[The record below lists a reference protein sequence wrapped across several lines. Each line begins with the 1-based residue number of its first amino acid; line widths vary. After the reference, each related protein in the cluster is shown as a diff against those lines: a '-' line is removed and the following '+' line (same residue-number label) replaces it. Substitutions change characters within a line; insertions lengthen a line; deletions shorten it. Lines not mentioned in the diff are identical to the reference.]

1 MSAFYSEVV
10 ILIHPMMKKNL
21 FVIGLLLSARIIHA
35 QAWTNMGIGAGGA
48 QYAPSF
54 SYLDPNLVFLQCDM
68 GGIYRSDNNATSFQI
83 RPFTQFGSDTDYP
96 NGSCPIGYDPNNVNN
111 LWGFGVEND
120 DVNGSLLY
128 SSDEGNTWAYAPS
141 QPAWG
146 NNTRIT
152 RIVVDRGN
160 SDFIVLGADSGAY
173 YSTNGGTSWITCSGV
188 DGYVWDIV
196 IDQSSPVGNRT
207 VYIGTDVDA
216 YAGTGGGVFKG
227 TSVNTGG
234 TFAAANTG
242 LPTPAALTGFSGAS
256 TSSPATVVL
265 YAVYDSGG
273 GTYNGTDIYTSV
285 NGAANWTLSLSG
297 TTTGADG
304 FNKVECSEGSPAT
317 AYAINN
323 SQNATEGVW
332 QTTNYGA
339 TWNNVFT
346 PSTSGGNVTLGWID
360 YDILFQ
366 EGAAWIQL
374 KVDPVNP
381 NRVVAT
387 DLDCS
392 YMTTN
397 GGTTWNEIYS
407 DFADTAP
414 IGPGKK
420 WTTLGLEV
428 TTAWHYY
435 ICPWLTTTHYIAQ
448 SDIGLQ
454 RSTDSGATWYHSL
467 PFSTIWHNTIFEMA
481 FNSATSVIYAAASD
495 QHDIPHS
502 TQIGTNVTLEGGG
515 VLQSANNGVTWES
528 VSTGLPTIPATS
540 ILRDPTTGNL
550 YVAMWGNAT
559 AGTQGGVYMSAN
571 SGASWTVMNT
581 GLGNSPNYHAY
592 QLKEDSAGDL
602 FCLISGYLN
611 DSTGTWTPGGI
622 WKYPKGGTTWTYLT
636 GTADTGNGNAP
647 LYYLQGFDVDST
659 GATIYAASM
668 KWGTPTQK
676 GMYLSVNGGTSWTHP
691 ISTFPGT
698 VNPIDGFCPSIN
710 PNNSSDVYLGTEDE
724 GLWESLNA
732 GTSWTQI
739 TGVPFRSTHRV
750 YFDTA
755 SGNRYLTT
763 FGNSVW
769 MLPGSVTPTATS
781 TPTITSNATS
791 TLTRT
796 PTATA
801 TLTATSTSTV
811 TSTSTSSATPTFTLL
826 NAFTPTL
833 TPTNTATASQTTT
846 RSFTSTGTPSN
857 TLTSTPT
864 FSLTLTPVFSY
875 TSTPTGTATS
885 TLTNSFTAT
894 ITATLTIT
902 WTPAPSNTFTLSPT
916 AAFTMT
922 PTMTFIFTAT
932 PIPTPTGS
940 HTHTFTATTSPTS
953 IHTLGPSSA
962 GTVVIYPNP
971 VAGPGPDQV
980 QLTLGQPASTVDFSL
995 FTTAF
1000 RKVNELS
1007 YSNLP
1012 AGTATLALPLTYRDG
1027 VPLANGLYYLVVKTP
1042 QGRSLGKLVILR

>member
-1 MSAFYSEVV
+1 
-10 ILIHPMMKKNL
+10 MMKKTFL
-21 FVIGLLLSARIIHA
+21 LIWILSLPQVLLS
-35 QAWTNMGIGAGGA
+35 QTWTNLGIGGGGA

-68 GGIYRSDNNATSFQI
+68 GGIFLSDNNAVSFQI

-96 NGSCPIGYDPNNVNN
+96 NGACPIGYDPNDVNN
-111 LWGFGVEND
+111 LWGFGLEND
-120 DVNGSLLY
+120 DVNGSLLF
-128 SSDEGNTWAYAPS
+128 SSNEGGTWAYAPT
-141 QPAWG
+141 QPTWG

-160 SDFIVLGADSGAY
+160 SNFIVLGADSGAY
-173 YSTNGGTSWITCSGV
+173 YSTNYGASWVSCGGV

-196 IDQSSPVGNRT
+196 IDQSSPVTNRT

-216 YAGTGGGVFKG
+216 NAGAGGGVFKG
-227 TSVNTGG
+227 TDVNTGG
-234 TFAAANTG
+234 TFVAANNG

-256 TSSPATVVL
+256 LSSPATVVL

-273 GTYNGTDIYTSV
+273 GTYNGTDVYTSV

-304 FNKVECSEGSPAT
+304 FNKVECSEGAPAT

-323 SQNATEGVW
+323 SQNAVEGVW

-339 TWNNVFT
+339 SWTNVFM

-397 GGTTWNEIYS
+397 GGTTWDEIYS
-407 DFADTAP
+407 AFADTPP
-414 IGPGKK
+414 IGASKQ

-435 ICPWLTTTHYIAQ
+435 ICPWSSTTHYICQ

-454 RSTDSGATWYHSL
+454 RSTDSGSTWYHSL
-467 PFSTIWHNTIFEMA
+467 PFSTVWHNTIFEMA
-481 FNSATSVIYAAASD
+481 FNAATSVIYAAASD
-495 QHDIPHS
+495 QHDICHS
-502 TQIGTNVTLEGGG
+502 TQIGTNVTLQGGG
-515 VLQSANNGVTWES
+515 VLESANNGVSWTS

-559 AGTQGGVYMSAN
+559 SGTQGGVYMSSN
-571 SGASWTVMNT
+571 SGTSWTIMNT
-581 GLGNSPNYHAY
+581 GLGNSPNFHAY

-611 DSTGTWTPGGI
+611 ESTDTWTPGGI
-622 WKYPKGGTTWTYLT
+622 WKFTKGATTWNYLT

-659 GATIYAASM
+659 GTTIYAASM
-668 KWGTPTQK
+668 KWGSPTQK
-676 GMYLSVNGGTSWTHP
+676 GMFVSTNGGTSWTHP

-732 GTSWTQI
+732 GNTWTQI

-750 YFDTA
+750 YFDPAT
-755 SGNRYLTT
+755 GNRYLTT

-769 MLPGSVTPTATS
+769 KLTSATTPTSTATS
-781 TPTITSNATS
+781 TPTTTPIGNTN
-791 TLTRT
+791 T
-796 PTATA
+796 PTS
-801 TLTATSTSTV
+801 STTRTV
-811 TSTSTSSATPTFTLL
+811 TS
-826 NAFTPTL
+826 
-833 TPTNTATASQTTT
+833 TPTNTATYSVTASPTFTTT
-846 RSFTSTGTPSN
+846 LTTTFTPTFTPTVTSSPTLTSTGTLLPANTPSS
-857 TLTSTPT
+857 TFTKTPTPSPTSTPSST
-864 FSLTLTPVFSY
+864 LTLTPTFTL
-875 TSTPTGTATS
+875 TSSPTFTLTHTNSPTGT
-885 TLTNSFTAT
+885 LT
-894 ITATLTIT
+894 
-902 WTPAPSNTFTLSPT
+902 PPVPLSV
-916 AAFTMT
+916 T
-922 PTMTFIFTAT
+922 PTPNPADPILIF
-932 PIPTPTGS
+932 
-940 HTHTFTATTSPTS
+940 
-953 IHTLGPSSA
+953 
-962 GTVVIYPNP
+962 PNP
-971 VAGPGPDQV
+971 VNNPGEIQI
-980 QLTLGQPASTVDFSL
+980 QFTLGQSANDINVSV

-1000 RKVNELS
+1000 RKVNEVDYGS
-1007 YSNLP
+1007 QP
-1012 AGTATLALPLTYRDG
+1012 AGRLTLPLATQDKWG
-1027 VPLANGLYYLVVKTP
+1027 MPLANGLYYLVVKTP
-1042 QGRSLGKLVILR
+1042 GGRSVGKLMVLR